1 MENIA
6 LEFQIGEISHFFDIP
21 ASTLRYWEEMQVLS
35 PNKGETSHYREYAVE
50 DLMTISDVIFYKN
63 LGFQLKQIREMKSN
77 TPKQQANLFEQ
88 KLSELEQEQ
97 ELLRLRMK
105 KLQRHI
111 EAVKTLEKLRQT
123 PYQETEID
131 TECIVSFELI
141 EQEKLLQYIEDPYL
155 YSRVQHTDTLQQE
168 QRGLTVLPD
177 ASNVFDESHII
188 WRKHGGRYMTFLM
201 KEEVAENYPND
212 LQKHIEYLQQYYKTG
227 DVISRFLLCAQEDGK
242 VYDFYKTFVEIC

>member
-1 MENIA
+1 MLVFSWTMKRKRGSNDLGRGGGKYSFGISNRRDIPFLWYSRIYIA
-6 LEFQIGEISHFFDIP
+6 L
-21 ASTLRYWEEMQVLS
+21 
-35 PNKGETSHYREYAVE
+35 
-50 DLMTISDVIFYKN
+50 
-63 LGFQLKQIREMKSN
+63 LGRDAGSN

-155 YSRVQHTDTLQQE
+155 YSRIRTRCSRNNVVWLSCRT
-168 QRGLTVLPD
+168 RAMYLT
-177 ASNVFDESHII
+177 SHISSGESMVVDMWHFLWKKKLPRI
-188 WRKHGGRYMTFLM
+188 TQMTCR
-201 KEEVAENYPND
+201 N
-212 LQKHIEYLQQYYKTG
+212 I
-227 DVISRFLLCAQEDGK
+227 
-242 VYDFYKTFVEIC
+242 

>member
-1 MENIA
+1 
-6 LEFQIGEISHFFDIP
+6 
-21 ASTLRYWEEMQVLS
+21 
-35 PNKGETSHYREYAVE
+35 
-50 DLMTISDVIFYKN
+50 MTFPH
-63 LGFQLKQIREMKSN
+63 LHCGFQLKQIREMKSN

-212 LQKHIEYLQQYYKTG
+212 LQKHIEYLQQYHKTG

-242 VYDFYKTFVEIC
+242 VYDFYKTFAEIC

>member
-1 MENIA
+1 M
-6 LEFQIGEISHFFDIP
+6 EFQIGEISHFFDIP

-63 LGFQLKQIREMKSN
+63 LGFQLKQI
-77 TPKQQANLFEQ
+77 
-88 KLSELEQEQ
+88 
-97 ELLRLRMK
+97 LLRLRMK

-212 LQKHIEYLQQYYKTG
+212 LQKHIEYLQQYHKTG